1 VSARPDDL
9 MSLRM
14 LQAFRKDPRLFIE
27 RFFLIRDKDRQT
39 VPLHL
44 NPAQDDYYRHRTR
57 RDLILKP
64 RQMGFTTVICA
75 LFLADCLLRGNTHAV
90 IVAHTIESAET
101 IFEIVRFMWHNLP
114 AWWHENHPATRESST
129 ELFWESLNSRFS
141 VGTAGSLAFGRG
153 QTINC
158 LLCSEVAHW
167 RKPQE
172 ALTALFAAVPASGY
186 VVLESTPNGV
196 GNYFYDLWQAASK
209 REIAFTPQFYV
220 WFEDPS
226 YRIAG
231 PPLGPLTKEERDLQE
246 RYRLTDDQLRWRRER
261 QRELREKFPQEYPE
275 DPHRCFLVTGSCCF
289 PVARLMEMRAGAV
302 KSPGQTIEQPIPY
315 YIWYQTGKE
324 QAGLLNPLPG
334 RLTIWKEAE
343 EGHQYVIGADVAAGL
358 ESGNYSAAV
367 VLDQETGEQV
377 AEFHGRPRPDMFAHL
392 LSGLAAR
399 YGMPR
404 LAVESNNHGGTTL
417 HVLRHQLYYLRLH
430 YYFDRLRGGKP
441 ELGWPTNSRTK
452 PLMIDGLAAAIA
464 DRQIVIRSRWLI
476 DECLTFVSR
485 DGEMG
490 AEEGKY
496 DDLVIAAAI
505 AWSVAQQPV
514 ARALYVRPPGW

>member
-1 VSARPDDL
+1 
-9 MSLRM
+9 MSLKM
-14 LQAFRKDPRLFIE
+14 LQAFRQNPRLFIE
-27 RFFLIRDKDRQT
+27 RFFLIRDKDRRT
-39 VPLHL
+39 APLHF
-44 NPAQDDYYRHRTR
+44 NSAQDDYYRHRTL
-57 RDLILKP
+57 RDLILKA
-64 RQMGFTTVICA
+64 RQMGFTTLICA
-75 LFLADCLLRGNTHAV
+75 LFLADCLLRENTHAV
-90 IVAHTIESAET
+90 VVAHTAESAEA
-101 IFEIVRFMWHNLP
+101 IFEIVRFMWRNLP
-114 AWWHENHPATRESST
+114 AWWHQNHPATRESST
-129 ELFWESLNSRFS
+129 ELFWETLNSRFS
-141 VGTAGSLAFGRG
+141 VGTAGSQNFGRS
-153 QTINC
+153 QTINN

-172 ALTALFAAVPASGY
+172 ALTSLLAAVPASGC

-196 GNYFYDLWQAASK
+196 GNYFYDLWQAAS
-209 REIAFTPQFYV
+209 RGESAFTPQFYV
-220 WFEDPS
+220 WWEDPS

-246 RYRLTDDQLRWRRER
+246 RYRLTEDQLRWRREK
-261 QRELREKFPQEYPE
+261 QRELREKFAQEYPE
-275 DPHRCFLVTGSCCF
+275 DPERCFLTTGGGCF
-289 PVARLMEMRAGAV
+289 SRGALLDMRTQA
-302 KSPGQTIEQPIPY
+302 SQWPGRTIQQPIPY
-315 YIWYQTGKE
+315 CIWYQTGKQ
-324 QAGLLNPLPG
+324 QAGLVNPLPG

-367 VLDQETGEQV
+367 LLDQETGEQM
-377 AEFHGRPRPDMFAHL
+377 AEFHGRPRPDLLAHV

-399 YGMPR
+399 YRMPW

-417 HVLRHQLYYLRLH
+417 YVLRSQLHYPRLH
-430 YYFDRLRGGKP
+430 YYFDRLRGGKR

-464 DRQIVIRSRWLI
+464 DRQILIRSPWLI

-485 DGEMG
+485 DGELG

-505 AWSVAQQPV
+505 AWQIRLVPRS
-514 ARALYVRPPGW
+514 RGSTVRPPGW